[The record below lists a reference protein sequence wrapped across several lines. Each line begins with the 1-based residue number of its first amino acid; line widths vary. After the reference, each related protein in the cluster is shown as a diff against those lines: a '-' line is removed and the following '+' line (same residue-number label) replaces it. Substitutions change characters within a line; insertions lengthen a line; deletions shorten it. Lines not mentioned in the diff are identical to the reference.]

1 MKALMASKKT
11 RRIVGPLV
19 VFFFFFIIFKLT
31 SGGDTPYNYFVRL
44 ADAFAHGRL
53 YLKNSEPW
61 LSELIPTDSGYFVPY
76 SPFPA
81 IIALPFVFLFGD
93 FSQTTITNLVGA
105 TIPLSMY
112 LLGRRKGMPASSLVF
127 LTLLTGIGTIL
138 WFESAVG
145 STWYFGQVTAAACL
159 MWAIYAATTQ
169 KYPLLVGALVGAA
182 YMSRVHTIF
191 SLPFFLYL
199 LKDVFYKENKIQWKP
214 VFLFAT
220 GLSLFL
226 VTNAWYNFARFGV
239 IWDRGYL
246 LIPGV
251 LEEPWFSKGI
261 IHYSYIPKN
270 LHTLFLSMPVIIQTP
285 PYIQPSWFG
294 LSILI
299 TTPVFLFAMK
309 ARAKRWDIRL
319 SLLSVLCI
327 GTFVLMHGNNGGTQF
342 GVRYAI
348 DFYPFL
354 FFILMDLFHTK
365 KPSTTAWVLLV
376 IGILVNTW
384 GVLWINFFHWVSF

>member
-1 MKALMASKKT
+1 M
-11 RRIVGPLV
+11 
-19 VFFFFFIIFKLT
+19 
-31 SGGDTPYNYFVRL
+31 VRL

-81 IIALPFVFLFGD
+81 IIALPFVLLFGD

-105 TIPLSMY
+105 TIPVCMY
-112 LLGRRKGMPASSLVF
+112 LIARRKNLSYSSTLF
-127 LTLLTGIGTIL
+127 LTTLSGVGTIL
-138 WFESAVG
+138 WFVSAVG

-159 MWAIYAATTQ
+159 MWAIYFALR
-169 KYPLLVGALVGAA
+169 KDVPLLVGALIGAA
-182 YMSRVHTIF
+182 YMSRIHTIL

-199 LKDVFYKENKIQWKP
+199 LKDAFYKERTMQWKNIL
-214 VFLFAT
+214 LFAS
-220 GLSLFL
+220 GLSLFI
-226 VTNAWYNFARFGV
+226 VGNAWYNFARFGV
-239 IWDRGYL
+239 IYDKGYL

-251 LEEPWFSKGI
+251 LSEPWFSKGI

-270 LHTLFLSMPVIIQTP
+270 LYTLFLSLPVLIQRP
-285 PYIQPSWFG
+285 PYIEPSWFG

-299 TTPVFLFAMK
+299 TTPAFLLAFKSHAQK
-309 ARAKRWDIRL
+309 WDVRL
-319 SLLSVLCI
+319 ALISVLFI
-327 GTFVLMHGNNGGTQF
+327 GIFVLMHGNNGGTQF

-354 FFILMDLFHTK
+354 FYVLIDLFETK
-365 KPSTTAWVLLV
+365 TPGKLAWLLL
-376 IGILVNTW
+376 ILGVVVNAW
-384 GVLWINFFHWVSF
+384 GVIWINFFNWVAF